1 MYSYCYLDS
10 INKFIYRK
18 IYFFVK
24 LHQEENMNYD
34 TKPVQINKE
43 VHSKLKEASKKTGIK
58 IKDLTE
64 TAIMAYLN
72 RLKYGE
78 NE

>member
-1 MYSYCYLDS
+1 
-10 INKFIYRK
+10 
-18 IYFFVK
+18 
-24 LHQEENMNYD
+24 MNYD